1 MIHEQYYEEEY
12 YEEEY
17 YEEEYHEEE
26 EEIEYRSDYE
36 RRWWDYGY
44 YEDARFL

>member
-1 MIHEQYYEEEY
+1 MIHEQYFEEEY

-17 YEEEYHEEE
+17 YEQTDD
-26 EEIEYRSDYE
+26 RSDYE

>member
-1 MIHEQYYEEEY
+1 MIHKQYFEEEY

-17 YEEEYHEEE
+17 YEQTDD
-26 EEIEYRSDYE
+26 RSDYE

>member
-17 YEEEYHEEE
+17 YEQTDD
-26 EEIEYRSDYE
+26 RSDYE

-44 YEDARFL
+44 YEDARWM

>member
-17 YEEEYHEEE
+17 YEQTDD
-26 EEIEYRSDYE
+26 RSDYE

>member
-1 MIHEQYYEEEY
+1 MRQEEY

-17 YEEEYHEEE
+17 YEEEYCEERDE
-26 EEIEYRSDYE
+26 RCIYE

-44 YEDARFL
+44 YEDARWL

>member
-1 MIHEQYYEEEY
+1 MTQEEY

-17 YEEEYHEEE
+17 CEEEYYEETDN
-26 EEIEYRSDYE
+26 RCDYE
-36 RRWWDYGY
+36 RRWWDSTF

>member
-1 MIHEQYYEEEY
+1 MIHKQYFEEEY

-17 YEEEYHEEE
+17 YEQTDD
-26 EEIEYRSDYE
+26 RSDYE

-44 YEDARFL
+44 YEEARWM